1 MTKPT
6 RREFLAGAAALG
18 VGAAA
23 SVSATGSPSSSA
35 LPQVVHQVYFW
46 LKNPESEQDRQ
57 ALIVG
62 LKTLKGIDTVKGIQ
76 IGVPASTEKRAVV
89 DNSFQVSEMLL
100 FDNVEGQNVYQEHP
114 IHKQFVKDCEHLWRK
129 VVVYDSIAV

>member
-18 VGAAA
+18 AGAAT
-23 SVSATGSPSSSA
+23 SVSAAGNSSPSA
-35 LPQVVHQVYFW
+35 LPQLVHQVYFW

-57 ALIVG
+57 ALIKG
-62 LKTLKGIDTVKGIQ
+62 LKTLKGIDTVKRIQ
-76 IGVPASTEKRAVV
+76 IGVPASTEKRAVA

-100 FDNVEGQNVYQEHP
+100 FDNVEGQNVYQVHP